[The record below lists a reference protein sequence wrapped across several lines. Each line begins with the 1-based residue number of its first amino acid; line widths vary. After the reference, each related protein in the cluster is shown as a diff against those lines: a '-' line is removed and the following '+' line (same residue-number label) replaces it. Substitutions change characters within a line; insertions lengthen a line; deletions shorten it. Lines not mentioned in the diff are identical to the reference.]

1 MSEAL
6 IASLQK
12 RIDDLSTENTNLK
25 SEAKDRRIAN
35 GKLKK
40 DLETATKSNETLT
53 KERDDLKTA
62 AASGP
67 KDLTD
72 KIASLKGELLSRDHK
87 AAFAGV
93 KQFNVKGE
101 DGKETAYTLNDGV
114 TVDALW
120 KHLDYK
126 PEGDKPDE
134 AAISGLLGGAVK
146 SANYLFKPAAADAA
160 TSEAGASQQPN
171 PMARREPGP
180 GSGTRVLNPA
190 NSERPSVAAIV
201 DADWAKSGRTIA
213 GRL

>member
-1 MSEAL
+1 MSETL

-12 RIDDLSTENTNLK
+12 RINDLTDENTGLK

-40 DLETATKSNETLT
+40 DLEAATKSVDTLT
-53 KERDDLKTA
+53 KERDELKNA

-67 KDLTD
+67 KELTD
-72 KIASLKGELLSRDHK
+72 KIASLEGQILSRDHK
-87 AAFAGV
+87 EAFAGV
-93 KQFNVKGE
+93 KEFKVKGE
-101 DGKETAYTLNDGV
+101 DGKETEFTLNDGV

-126 PEGDKPDE
+126 PEGDKPDAAKITGLMGE
-134 AAISGLLGGAVK
+134 AAK
-146 SANYLFKPAAADAA
+146 SASYLFKPKADAA
-160 TSEAGASQQPN
+160 TSEAGASKQPLQGQ
-171 PMARREPGP
+171 RREPGP

-190 NSERPSVAAIV
+190 NSERPSAAAIV
-201 DADWAKSGRTIA
+201 DARFAKTGRTLP